1 MGKVSKYVYCKE
13 IDPEANEHANRF
25 QIELS
30 HDGYHIHYR
39 NLRIVLSEN
48 EIKEWK
54 RAFAFAK
61 PFVERQNLL

>member
-1 MGKVSKYVYCKE
+1 MGRVSKYVYSKE
-13 IDPEANEHANRF
+13 INAEPDEQANRF

-54 RAFAFAK
+54 KAFSFAR